1 MVHSGTDVGYVVR
14 LIRLPPRSRETGY
27 RELSAHQLVDFKN
40 LDFAKMAEAVG
51 ILGIRVEG
59 PADLDQAISR
69 ALARRGPALLDVMTG
84 PQELAM
90 PPKIDLGQGYG
101 FSLFMLKAVIS
112 GRGCELVELAETNLV
127 R

>member
-1 MVHSGTDVGYVVR
+1 MKMNSKLQTRARH
-14 LIRLPPRSRETGY
+14 
-27 RELSAHQLVDFKN
+27 FKN

-90 PPKIDLGQGYG
+90 PPKIDLGQVYG
-101 FSLFMLKAVIS
+101 LSLFMLKAVIS